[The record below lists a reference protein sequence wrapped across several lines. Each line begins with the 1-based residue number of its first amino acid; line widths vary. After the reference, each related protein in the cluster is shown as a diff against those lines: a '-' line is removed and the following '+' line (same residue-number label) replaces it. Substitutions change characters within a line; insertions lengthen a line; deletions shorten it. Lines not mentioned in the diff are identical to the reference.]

1 MKFTSHTCFSQK
13 KQIAVKIFASYQTWQ
28 RSFLHFQVFHF
39 FVFELHMCVCVCAI
53 ITSSGGKEQQ
63 STSVPSALT
72 VAASFLHLF
81 GTLLLHRARPY
92 TLAALAELALL
103 CLYLCVFANFQELM
117 SFHTV
122 VMVSSIRMVAKFRH
136 HLPHAVLSASAT
148 TTSFRF
154 NQICLALLKRFFSS
168 SIYQKIQFSCPKDLV
183 ETCKSTNLKSSS
195 SSFSGLAPPP
205 PLIFAGQS

>member
-1 MKFTSHTCFSQK
+1 MRGVT
-13 KQIAVKIFASYQTWQ
+13 A
-28 RSFLHFQVFHF
+28 LP
-39 FVFELHMCVCVCAI
+39 
-53 ITSSGGKEQQ
+53 
-63 STSVPSALT
+63 STSNRFNQYSVLIFRDHSHLHHTLPVIFQNSMSFYT
-72 VAASFLHLF
+72 VVVSL
-81 GTLLLHRARPY
+81 Y
-92 TLAALAELALL
+92 L
-103 CLYLCVFANFQELM
+103 CLCVFANFQELM

-136 HLPHAVLSASAT
+136 HLPHAVPSASAT

-154 NQICLALLKRFFSS
+154 NQICFALLKRFFSS

-183 ETCKSTNLKSSS
+183 ETCKSTNLNSSS